1 MKIELQKTEVG
12 RDISKDLNNYKQKHP
27 MEYNRLMKLLTAND
41 VLSILCDNEFER
53 TLPDMNLTVT
63 RILNEIDINTC
74 NSIITNQVNE
84 LSTPRIIRNHGFS
97 MIDCRDG
104 INNNII
110 FEHCFIGNLFI
121 DDLNLF
127 RAMFRTCE
135 VYMLH

>member
-1 MKIELQKTEVG
+1 MK
-12 RDISKDLNNYKQKHP
+12 
-27 MEYNRLMKLLTAND
+27 
-41 VLSILCDNEFER
+41 
-53 TLPDMNLTVT
+53 LTVT

-84 LSTPRIIRNHGFS
+84 LSTHGIIRNHGFS

-110 FEHCFIGNLFI
+110 FENCFIGNLFI

-127 RAMFRTCE
+127 HAMFRTCE
-135 VYMLH
+135 IYMIH